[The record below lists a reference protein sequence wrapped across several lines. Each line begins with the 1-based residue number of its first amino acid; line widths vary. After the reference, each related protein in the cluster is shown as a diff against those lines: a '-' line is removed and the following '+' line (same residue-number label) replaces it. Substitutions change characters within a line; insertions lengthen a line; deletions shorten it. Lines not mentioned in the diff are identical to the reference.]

1 MTSIRGVVIADQTVQ
16 QLMKGNK
23 QAQAEVYEVL
33 APHVYTMALR
43 VLRDAQSAEDV
54 TQDTFIDVITKAHTI
69 KTPSKF
75 VGWVRTIA
83 VNRCFMQLRSPWY
96 KRRLDIEPEEE
107 VFDDD
112 LVQRMDLER
121 ILDSLDQKT
130 RMVLWLYCVEGYTH
144 EEIGKLMK
152 RSTSYSKIII
162 SRLAKKFRQKESET
176 KEKTEKKSDSTL
188 QNKIVNQWSI
198 SLCP

>member
-1 MTSIRGVVIADQTVQ
+1 MTSIRGVVIPDETVR
-16 QLMKGNK
+16 QLMQGNK
-23 QAQAEVYEVL
+23 SAQSEVYTVL
-33 APHVYTMALR
+33 APHVYSMALR
-43 VLRDAQSAEDV
+43 VLRDPQGAEDI

-69 KTPSKF
+69 KSPSKF

-83 VNRCFMQLRSPWY
+83 VNRCYMRLRSPWY
-96 KRRLDIEPEEE
+96 KRRLDVELEDEVIEE
-107 VFDDD
+107 DHTIG
-112 LVQRMDLER
+112 LDLER
-121 ILDSLDQKT
+121 ILESLDQKT

-162 SRLAKKFRQKESET
+162 SRLT
-176 KEKTEKKSDSTL
+176 KRLNKTESNDDTEASTSTL
-188 QNKIVNQWSI
+188 QSKITNQWRV

>member
-1 MTSIRGVVIADQTVQ
+1 MTSIRGVVIPDETVR
-16 QLMKGNK
+16 QLMQGNK
-23 QAQAEVYEVL
+23 SAQGEVYTVL
-33 APHVYTMALR
+33 APHVYSMALR
-43 VLRDAQSAEDV
+43 VLRDPQGAEDI

-69 KTPSKF
+69 KSPSKF

-83 VNRCFMQLRSPWY
+83 VNRCYMRLRSPWY
-96 KRRLDIEPEEE
+96 KRRLDVELEDEAFEE
-107 VFDDD
+107 DHTTS
-112 LVQRMDLER
+112 LDLER
-121 ILDSLDQKT
+121 ILESLDEKT

-162 SRLAKKFRQKESET
+162 SRLSKRLN
-176 KEKTEKKSDSTL
+176 KTESNDDTEASTRTL
-188 QNKIVNQWSI
+188 QSKITNQWRV

>member
-1 MTSIRGVVIADQTVQ
+1 MTSIRGVVIPEETVR
-16 QLMKGNK
+16 QLMQGNK
-23 QAQAEVYEVL
+23 SAQGEVYTVL
-33 APHVYTMALR
+33 APHVYSMALR
-43 VLRDAQSAEDV
+43 VLRDPQGAEDI

-69 KTPSKF
+69 KSPNKF

-83 VNRCFMQLRSPWY
+83 VNRCYMRLRSPWY
-96 KRRLDIEPEEE
+96 KRRLDVELEDEVVEE
-107 VFDDD
+107 DHTTG
-112 LVQRMDLER
+112 LDLER
-121 ILDSLDQKT
+121 ILESLDQKT

-162 SRLAKKFRQKESET
+162 SRLSKRLN
-176 KEKTEKKSDSTL
+176 KTESNDDTEASTSTL
-188 QNKIVNQWSI
+188 QSKITNQWRV